1 MMFDKINRR
10 THLYLGIMLAP
21 WFLLYAAS
29 SIFLNHGGWFQQARS
44 QEPPWTRVF
53 ERDYRLPP
61 FNDDSDQWVLA
72 EKVLKD
78 FGMEGRYRA
87 YFDDDDNLVALR
99 NHFFTTTR
107 LTYYPAKGRI
117 VAEEKRLRFDQ
128 FLTSTHF
135 PRRLGLPLFSGDA
148 VGRLRR
154 CHRARHACLDR
165 LGPLH
170 LGETEAPAFLGLGGT
185 GGRLRFVSAARNRDV
200 TAATPV
206 V

>member
-135 PRRLGLPLFSGDA
+135 RAGWAYPYFLEMLWAVFVDA
-148 VGRLRR
+148 VALATLVWIASGLYIWVKLKRLRLWGWV
-154 CHRARHACLDR
+154 ALA
-165 LGPLH
+165 
-170 LGETEAPAFLGLGGT
+170 GGCAS
-185 GGRLRFVSAARNRDV
+185 FVL
-200 TAATPV
+200 V
-206 V
+206 VIGM

>member
-1 MMFDKINRR
+1 MAMIFDKINRR
-10 THLYLGIMLAP
+10 THLYLGILLTP
-21 WFLLYAAS
+21 WFLLYALSAV
-29 SIFLNHGGWFQQARS
+29 FLNHRGWFQQVRS
-44 QEPPWTRVF
+44 QEPPWTKVF

-61 FNDDSDQWVLA
+61 FNDDSDQWALA

-87 YFDDDDNLVALR
+87 YFDDDENLVALR

-135 PRRLGLPLFSGDA
+135 RSGWGYPYFLEMLWAVFVDAIALATLVWIASGLYIWVKLK
-148 VGRLRR
+148 
-154 CHRARHACLDR
+154 
-165 LGPLH
+165 
-170 LGETEAPAFLGLGGT
+170 
-185 GGRLRFVSAARNRDV
+185 RLRFWGWVALAGGCASFLL
-200 TAATPV
+200 V
-206 V
+206 VIAM